1 MFRKPGSLYEAGRSD
16 TLLKVK
22 EFFDAEAVVI
32 GYEPGKGKHK
42 GRVGAVC
49 LRTPGG
55 VEFKAG
61 TGLSDHER
69 EHPPAIGTMVTYR
82 YQELSA
88 DNVPRFPVYV
98 AARTY
103 E

>member
-1 MFRKPGSLYEAGRSD
+1 MKNKSLLTAA
-16 TLLKVK
+16 TMALL
-22 EFFDAEAVVI
+22 AT
-32 GYEPGKGKHK
+32 
-42 GRVGAVC
+42 VGC